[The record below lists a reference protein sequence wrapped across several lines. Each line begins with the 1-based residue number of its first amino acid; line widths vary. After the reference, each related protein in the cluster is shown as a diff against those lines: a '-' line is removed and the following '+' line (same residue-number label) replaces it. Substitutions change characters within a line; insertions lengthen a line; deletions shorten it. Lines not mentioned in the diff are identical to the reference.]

1 MNEKSYSLS
10 KFGLAVLPV
19 FALCG
24 GGPVFSQV
32 AAPATEGSAS
42 SDTGRQADSSQG
54 AGIVGVQEIVVTAQ
68 RRAEKLNDVGI
79 SVVAT
84 SGDDM
89 KAKGVS
95 DIEGLTKIVPGLT
108 AAPTPYGNT
117 VLTLRGIGF
126 YESSLGASSPVAT
139 YVDEVP
145 IPYTRMATGA
155 SLDLQRVEVLKGP
168 QGTLYGQNTTG
179 GTINYIANKPT
190 PDFTAGADFSLGR
203 FMDTDAQGYVSGPIS
218 DSLRFRVAVRTR
230 QSDGWQESIS
240 RDATMGATHLLV
252 GRVLLDW
259 DASQRLKFAFSF
271 NGFVDKSQNP
281 ALAATAFHPAVP
293 AFATPAELAAPLTPA
308 GNDRLADWDPDK
320 NFDRNNRYYQL
331 GLKTTYSVSDAID
344 LISITSY
351 QEFHPHSLVD
361 SDGTSAEVI
370 GTGQSGFIKSFAQE
384 LRLQGRSGPIKYVVG
399 GNFSDDDVNDSV
411 LLYIGD
417 SSIARVFGPSL
428 AWDRLTFFTDQKP
441 KTYAVFG
448 NADYEIFSGLTVQGG
463 VRYTE
468 QDRSF
473 EGCLLD
479 AGAGPGF
486 NTLGQTISIVY
497 AGVPGTPVPTGGCTT
512 YDPINN
518 RVGMVTNKLDEDNVS
533 WRTALNY
540 KPNADS
546 LFYASVSRGY
556 KQGSF
561 GNVGASLST
570 QYTPAKQES
579 VLAYETGAKLSLF
592 DRKLQV
598 NGAIY
603 YYDYSDK
610 QLRGK
615 FIDPNYHAAFEK
627 LFNIPK
633 SRVYGTELQVTAA
646 PMRGLNLQGQVT
658 YANSKILSHFD
669 NLSPVGDPVDFH
681 GESFELT
688 PEWSAN
694 ASAEYAW
701 SFTSTVDAFVGTDL
715 NYEGRQHGGY
725 GYNPLF
731 AIAPYALLDARA
743 GIRSPDGKWH
753 AQLWVRN
760 LTNKYYWTNANFL
773 SEFAYRQTGMP
784 RTYGISTGFKF

>member
-281 ALAATAFHPAVP
+281 ALAATA
-293 AFATPAELAAPLTPA
+293 
-308 GNDRLADWDPDK
+308 
-320 NFDRNNRYYQL
+320 
-331 GLKTTYSVSDAID
+331 
-344 LISITSY
+344 
-351 QEFHPHSLVD
+351 
-361 SDGTSAEVI
+361 
-370 GTGQSGFIKSFAQE
+370 
-384 LRLQGRSGPIKYVVG
+384 
-399 GNFSDDDVNDSV
+399 
-411 LLYIGD
+411 
-417 SSIARVFGPSL
+417 
-428 AWDRLTFFTDQKP
+428 
-441 KTYAVFG
+441 
-448 NADYEIFSGLTVQGG
+448 
-463 VRYTE
+463 
-468 QDRSF
+468 
-473 EGCLLD
+473 
-479 AGAGPGF
+479 
-486 NTLGQTISIVY
+486 
-497 AGVPGTPVPTGGCTT
+497 
-512 YDPINN
+512 
-518 RVGMVTNKLDEDNVS
+518 
-533 WRTALNY
+533 
-540 KPNADS
+540 
-546 LFYASVSRGY
+546 
-556 KQGSF
+556 
-561 GNVGASLST
+561 
-570 QYTPAKQES
+570 
-579 VLAYETGAKLSLF
+579 
-592 DRKLQV
+592 
-598 NGAIY
+598 
-603 YYDYSDK
+603 
-610 QLRGK
+610 
-615 FIDPNYHAAFEK
+615 
-627 LFNIPK
+627 
-633 SRVYGTELQVTAA
+633 
-646 PMRGLNLQGQVT
+646 
-658 YANSKILSHFD
+658 
-669 NLSPVGDPVDFH
+669 
-681 GESFELT
+681 
-688 PEWSAN
+688 
-694 ASAEYAW
+694 
-701 SFTSTVDAFVGTDL
+701 
-715 NYEGRQHGGY
+715 
-725 GYNPLF
+725 
-731 AIAPYALLDARA
+731 
-743 GIRSPDGKWH
+743 
-753 AQLWVRN
+753 
-760 LTNKYYWTNANFL
+760 
-773 SEFAYRQTGMP
+773 
-784 RTYGISTGFKF
+784 